1 MRGFNSVD
9 EHRLSTMD
17 EKYFTEN
24 IILRN
29 KEEATIDALDDTGRN
44 DEEEKTEKN
53 SFLSFFASHWC
64 AYRWYYYFDCCK
76 YVMLSERFFVFLKSR
91 FKHF

>member
-1 MRGFNSVD
+1 
-9 EHRLSTMD
+9 MD

-53 SFLSFFASHWC
+53 SFLSFLC
-64 AYRWYYYFDCCK
+64 
-76 YVMLSERFFVFLKSR
+76 LSLVRL
-91 FKHF
+91 